1 MTENLFDCFFYNN
14 QTYAKS
20 MMALEWN
27 FCQAS
32 ETIIIIHCPQIDMLS
47 KVFRVAL
54 LIVHT

>member
-32 ETIIIIHCPQIDMLS
+32 ETVYYYYSLS
-47 KVFRVAL
+47 PDRYV
-54 LIVHT
+54 I